1 MADEYER
8 LVSNPPEDKEL
19 SKKKKV
25 ARDTALGALR
35 LSQVKRGDNP
45 SLSTA
50 GVSFRHLAML
60 AQIKSDDDD
69 VWESL
74 NRSQHLDGKPNQVL
88 INRLSRMRNWID
100 SRHFPEGARIKIQER
115 ISKENKEKIS
125 IKQKDFLNQLFTKL
139 EEIEWTEKEISESI
153 ISLSSETDINRREAY
168 VALYIVILGAEYGPR
183 IASIMNE
190 IGREDTL
197 KIMSKSF
204 Q

>member
-1 MADEYER
+1 
-8 LVSNPPEDKEL
+8 
-19 SKKKKV
+19 
-25 ARDTALGALR
+25 
-35 LSQVKRGDNP
+35 
-45 SLSTA
+45 
-50 GVSFRHLAML
+50 
-60 AQIKSDDDD
+60 
-69 VWESL
+69 
-74 NRSQHLDGKPNQVL
+74 
-88 INRLSRMRNWID
+88 MRNWID

-168 VALYIVILGAEYGPR
+168 VVLYIVILGAEYGPR